1 MSDKL
6 IDWTSLIDVCGEE
19 DMVEELV
26 EATVEDGVETLALLS
41 QAVQANDL
49 KSTELYAHRLK
60 GVSMIIG
67 AATLTPLA
75 YALEQAGNEGRV
87 DDIPGLFASIQE
99 TFDQVQ
105 TFLSKNNWIEMAKQL
120 DSCQV

>member
-6 IDWTSLIDVCGEE
+6 IDWTSLIDICVEE
-19 DMVEELV
+19 DMVEELAQ
-26 EATVEDGVETLALLS
+26 ATVEDGVETLALLS

-120 DSCQV
+120 DACQV